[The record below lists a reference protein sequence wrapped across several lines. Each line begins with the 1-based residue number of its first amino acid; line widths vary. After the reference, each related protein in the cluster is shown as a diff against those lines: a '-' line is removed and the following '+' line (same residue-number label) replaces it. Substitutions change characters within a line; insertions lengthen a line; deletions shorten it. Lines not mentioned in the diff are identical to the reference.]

1 MYIYKLNPLLMEEQ
15 KLTTGKVALTYG
27 GLLGLL
33 TIILAVVL
41 YVTNSLLDRNWMTAA
56 VSFLIMIA
64 CISYGQK
71 VYRNGNGGFMD
82 LKDALKVGVGIALIG
97 AILGALYNYVFLTV
111 IEPGFTELIIEKQRE
126 TMINSQPNM
135 TEAQIDQAMEFAG
148 KFSQP
153 WVQSSFQIVAG
164 IFFGFIISLIS
175 GLILKRNNP
184 HQ

>member
-1 MYIYKLNPLLMEEQ
+1 MYIYKLNPLFMEDQ

-41 YVTNSLLDRNWMTAA
+41 YVTNNLLEQSWITAV
-56 VSFLIMIA
+56 VSFLIMIG

-71 VYRNGNGGFMD
+71 VFRNGNGGYMD

-97 AILGALYNYVFLTV
+97 AIIGALYNYIFLTV

-126 TMINSQPNM
+126 AMITSQPNM
-135 TEAQIDQAMEFAG
+135 TEAQIDQAVEFAG
-148 KFSQP
+148 KFAQP

>member
-1 MYIYKLNPLLMEEQ
+1 
-15 KLTTGKVALTYG
+15 
-27 GLLGLL
+27 
-33 TIILAVVL
+33 
-41 YVTNSLLDRNWMTAA
+41 
-56 VSFLIMIA
+56 
-64 CISYGQK
+64 
-71 VYRNGNGGFMD
+71 MD